1 MFQNSPLK
9 NDRLQDFVKNEFD
22 EELKLILDC
31 KVRWN
36 SLLTMIERFLKLK
49 NGISKALRVIA
60 STENVFEE
68 EWAMLN
74 NQVEVLCPLK
84 IVLKLA
90 SSEDAT
96 LLKADMRMKV
106 CLNKLSNKDNPLA
119 ISMKECLIDRY
130 LSRRHKD
137 VVSLLR
143 YLTNPEPEN
152 KTGSSNLLPTASR
165 QVIKSF
171 AEQAI
176 LRLFP
181 NEIKN
186 IEIEDDSMTTVTSD
200 HKMQD
205 EAMDNDLLSQY
216 MKELEKLWLPKKT
229 SRLFNINTEFKHY
242 DATHQKT
249 NNLQLLF
256 DALLTMKPTSVE
268 AERLFSATGYFLSKL
283 RTGMGENTLNAL
295 CFLRCYLRKKK
306 F

>member
-1 MFQNSPLK
+1 
-9 NDRLQDFVKNEFD
+9 
-22 EELKLILDC
+22 
-31 KVRWN
+31 
-36 SLLTMIERFLKLK
+36 MIERFLKLK
-49 NGISKALRVIA
+49 NCISKALRVIA
-60 STENVFEE
+60 STENAFEE

-74 NQVEVLCPLK
+74 NLVEVLRPLE

-96 LLKADMRMKV
+96 LLKADMLMKV
-106 CLNKLSNKDNPLA
+106 CLNKLSNKDNPPA
-119 ISMKECLIDRY
+119 VSMKECLIDRY

-143 YLTNPEPEN
+143 YLTNPEPED
-152 KTGSSNLLPTASR
+152 KTGLSNLLPMASR

-205 EAMDNDLLSQY
+205 EVMDNDLLSQY
-216 MKELEKLWLPKKT
+216 MKELEKLELPKKT
-229 SRLFNINTEFKHY
+229 SRLFNTNTEFKHY
-242 DATHQKT
+242 DATHKKT

-268 AERLFSATGYFLSKL
+268 AERSFSAAGYFLSKL
-283 RTGMGENTLNAL
+283 HTRMGENTLNAL
-295 CFLRCYLRKKK
+295 CFLRCFSVKKIFLNFLRY